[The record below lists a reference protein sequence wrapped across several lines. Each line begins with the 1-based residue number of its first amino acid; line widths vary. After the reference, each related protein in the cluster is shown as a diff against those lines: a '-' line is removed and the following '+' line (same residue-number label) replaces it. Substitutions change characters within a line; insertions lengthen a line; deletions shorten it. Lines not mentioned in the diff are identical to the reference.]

1 MPLTLLAGLGHLA
14 LGTINMHLLGALLI
28 GSIPGI
34 ILGSLLAKF
43 APDKLLKLCLGIIL
57 ALVGAKMLFK

>member
-1 MPLTLLAGLGHLA
+1 MC
-14 LGTINMHLLGALLI
+14 IRDRLGALLI